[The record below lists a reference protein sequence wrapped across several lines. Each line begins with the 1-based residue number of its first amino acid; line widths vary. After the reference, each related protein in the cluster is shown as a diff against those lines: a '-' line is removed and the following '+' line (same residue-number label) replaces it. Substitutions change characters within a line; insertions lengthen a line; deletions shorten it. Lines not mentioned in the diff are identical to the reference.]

1 MTEKQPLIAIGI
13 EVAGYD
19 YIMKWI
25 EAGHLPALAGLAK
38 KGISGKINS
47 TSDISSGTI
56 WPTFYTGV
64 SPAKN
69 GQFFTHMQLVN
80 GTYKIDKKYANDVK
94 REPFWLKLSKEG
106 RRVAIIDVAQ
116 TYPMQDFN
124 GVQICGWGAEYP
136 AWKQSSWPPNLIND
150 MISKFGKHPLEG
162 EYRLSIKPESPDE
175 YDDFISKLL
184 TGLERKG
191 KISEYILKQE
201 KWDFFLTMF
210 PETHWAMHLLWQVFD
225 KDHPAHNPEVTKKVE
240 NIFLETF
247 KAIDNWIGRFIEI
260 YPEAD
265 FIVFSGSG
273 MGPNYCGWHLLPE
286 ILVRLGL
293 GPSNKKETDKIK
305 PINKFL
311 PSKKWGAY
319 RIRKVEDTLSIK
331 AIETLRRIIPRRLWD
346 KWTRTILF
354 AGTDWENSKAFSLPN
369 DNAGAIRINLKGR
382 EPKGIVEPGEEYN
395 SLCKF
400 ISEELSQLINVDT
413 GKTAIEEVIRIDE
426 IFSGDNINDLP
437 DLIIKWKGDAPIR
450 GLQSPKVGSV
460 YGENPER
467 RSGGHR
473 SISFFIGAGPNF
485 PEEKSVDQISIMDI
499 APTILHL
506 QDVSIPEDYDGKVIG
521 KILRKEIIV

>member
-1 MTEKQPLIAIGI
+1 MPGKRPLIAVGI

-19 YIMKWI
+19 YMKKWI
-25 EAGHLPALAGLAK
+25 DAGHLPALAELAK
-38 KGISGKINS
+38 KGVLGKVYS

-80 GTYKIDKKYANDVK
+80 GTYNIDKKYANDVK
-94 REPFWLKLSKEG
+94 REPFWFRLSREG
-106 RRVAIIDVAQ
+106 KRVAVIDVAQ
-116 TYPMQDFN
+116 TYPMNDFN

-136 AWKQSSWPPNLIND
+136 AWKQSSWPPNLINEV
-150 MISKFGKHPLEG
+150 ISKFGRNPLVD

-175 YDDFISKLL
+175 YDAFISKLL

-201 KWDFFLTMF
+201 EWDFFLTMF

-225 KDHPAHNPEVTKKVE
+225 KDHPAHNPEVIKKVE
-240 NIFLETF
+240 NIFLEIF
-247 KAIDNWIGRFIEI
+247 SSIDKWISRFISI
-260 YPEAD
+260 YPHAD

-273 MGPNYCGWHLLPE
+273 MGPNYGGWHLLPE
-286 ILVRLGL
+286 ILKRLGL
-293 GPSNKKETDKIK
+293 GPSSEKKTETNNFKKI
-305 PINKFL
+305 L

-319 RIRKVEDTLSIK
+319 RIRKVEDTLSINI
-331 AIETLRRIIPRRLWD
+331 IESLRRIIPRRIWD

-369 DNAGAIRINLKGR
+369 DNSGAIRINLKGR

-395 SLCKF
+395 SLCDFLSK
-400 ISEELSQLINVDT
+400 ELSQLTNVDT
-413 GKTAIEEVIRIDE
+413 GKAAIEEVIRIDK
-426 IFSGDNINDLP
+426 ILSGDNINDLP

-450 GLQSPKVGSV
+450 GMQSPGIGTV

-473 SISFFIGAGPNF
+473 SISFFISSGPNF
-485 PEEKSVDQISIMDI
+485 NEEKNVNEISIMDF
-499 APTILHL
+499 APTILHH
-506 QDVSIPEDYDGKVIG
+506 QGVAIPEDYDGKVVRE
-521 KILRKEIIV
+521 ILKEELTI